1 MYLIPAAF
9 TFILVSVT
17 YEMPEQQNV
26 LCRTMWQSLVSRNIL
41 LSDYPLVLVLQL
53 KAKQKIT
60 NDMAK
65 VQIKSDNST
74 PFSGLFHVKGL
85 FSFRG
90 S

>member
-41 LSDYPLVLVLQL
+41 LSDNPLVLVLQL
-53 KAKQKIT
+53 KASKNHKRYGKGTNKI
-60 NDMAK
+60 
-65 VQIKSDNST
+65 
-74 PFSGLFHVKGL
+74 
-85 FSFRG
+85 
-90 S
+90 